1 MSLEPFFIT
10 VPGSS
15 ANLGPGF
22 DSVGLAVNRFLTLEV
37 SRSDQW
43 TFTSESVDL
52 QGIETGEDNLIYQVA
67 AHVAKELGQEI
78 SPCNVVMTSDI
89 PLARGLGSSA
99 AAIVAGIELANQLLG
114 EPLTVEEK
122 VRFASLWE
130 GHPDNVAASIYGGLV
145 IGTHTETAT
154 DVLYGGI
161 PEIDLVLLV
170 PSEELKTKKAR
181 GVLPTEL
188 TYRQA
193 VRASSVANV
202 LVAALLQGNWQV
214 AGKMMNEDLFHH
226 PYRREL
232 VPHLEEVIRYVQEE
246 TSAYGAALS
255 GAGPT
260 MLCIAPVQRGEEI
273 QEKLQRHFPDFEV
286 AVLKPAKS
294 GIQVTKG
301 LSQIEQSAQTVE

>member
-1 MSLEPFFIT
+1 MSLEPFLIT

-37 SRSDQW
+37 EASDQW
-43 TFTSESVDL
+43 LFESDSVDL
-52 QGIETGEDNLIYQVA
+52 QGIESGEDNLIYRVA
-67 AHVAKELGQEI
+67 AHVAKELGGELP
-78 SPCNVVMTSDI
+78 PCRVWMTSDI

-99 AAIVAGIELANQLLG
+99 AAIVAGIELANQLAGARLSI
-114 EPLTVEEK
+114 EEK

-145 IGTHTETAT
+145 IGTHTENAT

-161 PEIDLVLLV
+161 PEVDLVLLV

-188 TYRQA
+188 GYRQA

-202 LVAALLQGNWQV
+202 LVAALLQGNWEV

-226 PYRREL
+226 PYRLEL
-232 VPHLEEVIRYVQEE
+232 VPHLEEVIRVVQEE

-260 MLCIAPVQRGEEI
+260 MLCLAPSKRGKEI
-273 QEKLQRHFPDFEV
+273 KEKLQRHFPDFEV
-286 AVLKPAKS
+286 AVLKPAKQGVQVKK
-294 GIQVTKG
+294 GISTKE
-301 LSQIEQSAQTVE
+301 SSAQTVE

>member
-1 MSLEPFFIT
+1 MSLEPFSIT

-37 SRSDQW
+37 KVSDQW
-43 TFTSESVDL
+43 LFASSSVDL

-67 AHVAKELGQEI
+67 AHVAKELGQELP
-78 SPCNVVMTSDI
+78 PCHVEMTSDI

-99 AAIVAGIELANQLLG
+99 AAIVAGIELANQLVG
-114 EPLTVEEK
+114 EPLSVEEK
-122 VRFASLWE
+122 IRFASLWE

-145 IGTHTETAT
+145 IGTHTETST

-161 PEIDLVLLV
+161 PEVDLVLLV

-181 GVLPTEL
+181 GVLPEEL
-188 TYRQA
+188 DYRQA

-202 LVAALLQGNWQV
+202 LVAALLQGNWEA

-232 VPHLEEVIRYVQEE
+232 IPHLEEVIRVVQEE

-260 MLCIAPVQRGEEI
+260 MLCLAPAKRGEEI
-273 QEKLQRHFPDFEV
+273 QNKLQRHFPAFEV
-286 AVLKPAKS
+286 AVLRPAKV
-294 GIQVTKG
+294 GIQVKKG
-301 LSQIEQSAQTVE
+301 ISHKATSAQTN

>member
-1 MSLEPFFIT
+1 MSLEPFSIT

-37 SRSDQW
+37 KTSDQW
-43 TFTSESVDL
+43 LFASSSVDL

-67 AHVAKELGQEI
+67 AHVAKELGQELP
-78 SPCNVVMTSDI
+78 SCHVEMTSDI

-99 AAIVAGIELANQLLG
+99 AAIVAGIELANQLMG
-114 EPLTVEEK
+114 EPLSVEEK
-122 VRFASLWE
+122 IRFASLWE

-145 IGTHTETAT
+145 IGTHTETST

-161 PEIDLVLLV
+161 PEVDLVLLV

-181 GVLPTEL
+181 GVLPEEL
-188 TYRQA
+188 NYRQA

-202 LVAALLQGNWQV
+202 LVAALLQGNWEA

-232 VPHLEEVIRYVQEE
+232 VPHLEEVIRVVQEE

-260 MLCIAPVQRGEEI
+260 MLCIAPHKRGEEI
-273 QEKLQRHFPDFEV
+273 QDKLQRHFPAFEI
-286 AVLKPAKS
+286 AVLRPAKE
-294 GIQVTKG
+294 GIQVKNG
-301 LSQIEQSAQTVE
+301 ISQKEPSAQA

>member
-1 MSLEPFFIT
+1 MSLEPFSIT

-22 DSVGLAVNRFLTLEV
+22 DSVGLAVNRFLSLEV
-37 SRSDQW
+37 HISDQW
-43 TFTSESVDL
+43 LFQSSSVDL
-52 QGIETGEDNLIYQVA
+52 KGIESGEDNLIYQVA
-67 AHVAKELGQEI
+67 AHIAKELGQELP
-78 SPCNVVMTSDI
+78 PCFVEMKSDI

-99 AAIVAGIELANQLLG
+99 AAIVAGIELANQLMG
-114 EPLTVEEK
+114 EPLSIEEK
-122 VRFASLWE
+122 VRYASLWE

-145 IGTHTETAT
+145 IGTHTETST

-161 PEIDLVLLV
+161 PEVDLVLLV

-181 GVLPTEL
+181 GVLPAEL

-202 LVAALLQGNWQV
+202 LVAALLQGNWEA

-226 PYRREL
+226 PYRLEL
-232 VPHLEEVIRYVQEE
+232 VPHLEEVIRVVQEE

-260 MLCIAPVQRGEEI
+260 MLCLAPAKRGEEI
-273 QEKLQRHFPDFEV
+273 QIKLQRHFPAFEV
-286 AVLKPAKS
+286 VVLRPAKE
-294 GIQVTKG
+294 GIQVKKG
-301 LSQIEQSAQTVE
+301 ITSVQTN

>member
-1 MSLEPFFIT
+1 MSLEPFQIT

-22 DSVGLAVNRFLTLEV
+22 DSVGLAVNRYLTLEV
-37 SRSDQW
+37 RASNEWLFHSN
-43 TFTSESVDL
+43 SVDL

-67 AHVAKELGQEI
+67 AHVASARGEELP
-78 SPCNVVMTSDI
+78 PCHVEMTSDI

-99 AAIVAGIELANQLLG
+99 AAIVAGIELANQLMG
-114 EPLTVEEK
+114 EPLSVEEK

-130 GHPDNVAASIYGGLV
+130 GHPDNVAASVYGGLV
-145 IGTHTETAT
+145 IGTHTESAT

-181 GVLPTEL
+181 GVLPEQL
-188 TYRQA
+188 GYREA

-202 LVAALLQGNWQV
+202 LVASLLQGNWEK

-232 VPHLEEVIRYVQEE
+232 VPHLEEVIRVVQEE
-246 TSAYGAALS
+246 TTAYGAALS

-260 MLCIAPVQRGEEI
+260 MLCLAPAKRGEEI
-273 QEKLQRHFPDFEV
+273 QEKLQRHFPAFEV
-286 AVLKPAKS
+286 LVLRPAKE
-294 GIQVTKG
+294 GIQVKKG
-301 LSQIEQSAQTVE
+301 VSQKQTN